1 MIVGFNI
8 DSLNASKE
16 EGAAQGQLQVN
27 YQPVIEKVEEAT
39 VNAFD
44 DNVAKIDFTFTV
56 SYDVGETQAASIT
69 MEGNILWKGN
79 TEEVIES
86 WEEDEELPENV
97 QKPLMNDLYR
107 KCLSQAVGISDT
119 LGLLP
124 PIPTPRIE

>member
-8 DSLNASKE
+8 DSLEASKE

-44 DNVAKIDFTFTV
+44 DKVAKIDFTFTV
-56 SYDVGETQAASIT
+56 SYDVGETQAASII

-79 TEEVIES
+79 TEDVIES
-86 WEEDEELPENV
+86 WEENEELPENV

-107 KCLSQAVGISDT
+107 KCLSQAVGIS
-119 LGLLP
+119 
-124 PIPTPRIE
+124 